1 MANNQKEIMVS
12 ATGVKQ
18 WFPVKK
24 KWIFD
29 KQRYVK
35 AVDDVDV
42 YMYLRLYINHVRTHL
57 YVVGIK

>member
-29 KQRYVK
+29 KQR
-35 AVDDVDV
+35 
-42 YMYLRLYINHVRTHL
+42 
-57 YVVGIK
+57 

>member
-1 MANNQKEIMVS
+1 MNNTEREIMVK
-12 ATGVKQ
+12 ATGIKQ

-35 AVDDVDV
+35 AVDGEHTS
-42 YMYLRLYINHVRTHL
+42 RPCFW
-57 YVVGIK
+57 